1 MTCEDVHGLLLDA
14 QRGRLAPDVRA
25 QMDAHV
31 QTCAACLHEEAAEQL
46 LTETLERRLP
56 QHAAPVALKRRLAAE
71 WPGLVVPEPSAW
83 LRWSRSLVRALA
95 VAAALLM
102 VVPLYYQR
110 ASERGSVM
118 VAEAVND
125 HLRILSSQHPLDI
138 ENGGMHQVK
147 PWFEGRLDFAPVV
160 RFLGDQDVPLQG
172 GAVGYYLDR
181 QAAVFVFHRQLHA
194 VSLFVFRAEGLPW
207 PTRGL
212 QRIGRAQ
219 AQVSAARGFNLVLWR
234 EGDLGYVLVSDL
246 DMPEVTHLAEKLA
259 PTSEAADTTPR

>member
-1 MTCEDVHGLLLDA
+1 MTCEDVHDLLLDA
-14 QRGRLAPDVRA
+14 QRGRLAADVRV

-31 QTCAACLHEEAAEQL
+31 QGCAVCTHEAAAEQL
-46 LTETLERRLP
+46 LTAALEGRLP
-56 QHAAPVALKRRLAAE
+56 QHAAPVALKRRLAAD
-71 WPGLVVPEPSAW
+71 WRRPVAPEPSVW
-83 LRWSRSLVRALA
+83 RRWSRALVPALA
-95 VAAALLM
+95 VAAVLLLI
-102 VVPLYYQR
+102 VPRYYRR
-110 ASERGSVM
+110 AGDEGPVM
-118 VAEAVND
+118 VTEAVND

-160 RFLGDQDVPLQG
+160 RFLGDQDFPLQG

-181 QAAVFVFHRQLHA
+181 KAAVFVFHRRLHA
-194 VSLFVFRAEGLPW
+194 ISLLVFRADGLPW

-234 EGDLGYVLVSDL
+234 EGELGYALVSDV
-246 DMPEVTHLAEKLA
+246 DMPELTHLAEMLA
-259 PTSEAADTTPR
+259 PRSESAADHT

>member
-1 MTCEDVHGLLLDA
+1 MTCEDARGLLLDA
-14 QRGRLAPDVRA
+14 QRGRLAPDVRV

-46 LTETLERRLP
+46 LTETLESRLP
-56 QHAAPVALKRRLAAE
+56 QHAAPVALKRKLAAE
-71 WPGLVVPEPSAW
+71 WPLVAPEPCAW
-83 LRWSRSLVRALA
+83 QRWRRSLVPVLA

-102 VVPLYYQR
+102 VVPLYDER
-110 ASERGSVM
+110 ARGSVM

-125 HLRILSSQHPLDI
+125 HLRILSSHHPLDI

-160 RFLGDQDVPLQG
+160 RLLGDHDVPLRG

-181 QAAVFVFHRQLHA
+181 KAAVFVFHRRLHT
-194 VSLFVFRAEGLPW
+194 VSLLVFRADGLPW

-219 AQVSAARGFNLVLWR
+219 AQISASRGFNLVLWR
-234 EGDLGYVLVSDL
+234 EGELGYVLVSDL
-246 DMPEVTHLAEKLA
+246 DMPEVTHLAEKVA
-259 PTSEAADTTPR
+259 PTSDAAAHTTPR

>member
-1 MTCEDVHGLLLDA
+1 MTCEDVHDLLLDA
-14 QRGRLAPDVRA
+14 QRGRLAADVRV

-31 QTCAACLHEEAAEQL
+31 QGCAVCTHEAAAEQL
-46 LTETLERRLP
+46 LTAALEGRLP

-71 WPGLVVPEPSAW
+71 WRGPVAPEPSVW
-83 LRWSRSLVRALA
+83 RRWSRALVPALA
-95 VAAALLM
+95 VAAVLLLI
-102 VVPLYYQR
+102 VPRYYRR
-110 ASERGSVM
+110 AGDEGPVM
-118 VAEAVND
+118 VTEAVND

-147 PWFEGRLDFAPVV
+147 PWFSGRLDFSPVV
-160 RFLGDQDVPLQG
+160 RFLGDQDFPLQG

-181 QAAVFVFHRQLHA
+181 KAAVFVFHRRLHA
-194 VSLFVFRAEGLPW
+194 ISLFVFRADGLPW

-234 EGDLGYVLVSDL
+234 EGELGYALVSDV
-246 DMPEVTHLAEKLA
+246 DMPELTHLAEMLA
-259 PTSEAADTTPR
+259 PRSESAADHT